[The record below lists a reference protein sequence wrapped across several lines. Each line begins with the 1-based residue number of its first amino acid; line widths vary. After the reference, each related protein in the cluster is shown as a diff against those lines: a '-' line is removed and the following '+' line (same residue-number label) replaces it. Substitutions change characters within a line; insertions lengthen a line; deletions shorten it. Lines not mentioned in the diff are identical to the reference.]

1 MFLKKFSLTKV
12 IAVSCLAAM
21 LGAMPVKAAINIGEE
36 VTETAMHLSLGKGRI
51 LTIPGGVADVMIAD
65 PKVAD
70 VSAIQSNKLYIVG
83 TSLGNTNIMVLDNG
97 GNLLQNYN
105 VDVSMSASEIQAMVH
120 KIFPQEKDVQV
131 ELLGQQLVLTGLVSS
146 PAVSQ
151 KIARLVAA
159 QIQEMMPGKQGEQPV
174 NEIIE
179 NLMEVRGEQ
188 QVMLK
193 VRIVEMSR
201 GVLKELGTE
210 IGSADSESVL
220 ARSSGIRAALTSN
233 GTAGLTQDPFSIGS
247 ILFDTGLAG
256 IGDLNLLINMLE
268 QDNLAST
275 LAEPNLTAI
284 SGEEAGFLAGGEFP
298 VPAGRDQTGN
308 LTIQYKK
315 FGVSLNFKPI
325 VMSEDRISLQMNTE
339 VSSLNPSQGIT
350 LADVQVPGLD
360 VRRATTTVEMNSG
373 GSLMIAGLL
382 RSDNTKGLNG
392 IPGIKNTPVLGD
404 LLSSK
409 SFQRSETELVV
420 IVTPYLV
427 QPYADTTQA
436 KSVQKS
442 ELDMMAPPP
451 PPAGL
456 MAPGKNGKPY
466 LPPPIDQS
474 MLDEGEPV
482 LTPTKPVP
490 AHTAVKLNTP
500 LNKVFSKNM
509 KQIYGDKIGPM
520 PDKTQTYGYMMD

>member
-1 MFLKKFSLTKV
+1 MFLTGFSSARLL
-12 IAVSCLAAM
+12 AVACIVTMIGAVPVMAAVNGNEDSQM
-21 LGAMPVKAAINIGEE
+21 TSMS
-36 VTETAMHLSLGKGRI
+36 LSIGKGQI
-51 LTIPGGVADVMIAD
+51 LTIPGGVSDVMIAD

-70 VSAIQSNKLYIVG
+70 VSAIQSDKLYLVG
-83 TSLGNTNIMVLDNG
+83 TNLGTTNIMVLDQD
-97 GNLLQNYN
+97 GNLLKSFNIN
-105 VDVSMSASEIQAMVH
+105 VSINVNDIQKMVH
-120 KIFPQEKDVQV
+120 SLFPQEKDVEVQILGKQV
-131 ELLGQQLVLTGLVSS
+131 ALTGIVST

-159 QIQEMMPGKQGEQPV
+159 HVQEITQDKAGTKPV

-179 NLMEVRGEQ
+179 NLLEVRGEQ
-188 QVMLK
+188 QVMLR

-201 GVLKELGTE
+201 SVLKELGTE
-210 IGSADSESVL
+210 VSSRNGDSL
-220 ARSSGIRAALTSN
+220 LNNSGIRGNINSN
-233 GTAGLTQDPFSIGS
+233 STAGLTQDPFTIGS
-247 ILFDTGLAG
+247 LLFNTGLSG
-256 IGDLNLLINMLE
+256 IGDLNLLINLLE

-308 LTIQYKK
+308 VTIEYKK

-325 VMSEDRISLQMNTE
+325 VLSEDRVSLQLNTE
-339 VSSLNPSQGIT
+339 VSSLNPAQGIT
-350 LADVQVPGLD
+350 LSDVQVPGLD

-392 IPGIKNTPVLGD
+392 IPGIKNTPILGD

-427 QPYADTTQA
+427 QPFADNSQS
-436 KSVQKS
+436 KPVPQSQLNV
-442 ELDMMAPPP
+442 MPPS

-456 MAPGKNGKPY
+456 MAPGKNGKPVM
-466 LPPPIDQS
+466 PMPVDQS
-474 MLDEGEPV
+474 ALEDGDVMSSDAAEPA
-482 LTPTKPVP
+482 T
-490 AHTAVKLNTP
+490 VKLDTP

-509 KQIYGDKIGPM
+509 KQIYGQKLGDM
-520 PDKTQTYGYMMD
+520 PDKTKTYGYMLD